1 MILRLAALAL
11 TLAASVA
18 NAGALGPDGVPGR
31 PLPGKFIW
39 FDLATD
45 NLPAARAF
53 YREVFGWNF
62 REVVGA
68 PAGYTVIE
76 NGKDKLGGMLEM
88 ARPPGARVGARW
100 VPLISVVDPERAA
113 QVVRARGGS
122 VLVAPKT
129 IAGRGTHA
137 VFRDPQGA
145 VFGVLA
151 STGGDPADDPI
162 VDGDVYWLDLFTPDP
177 PSAAAFYADVAG
189 YQVGQGKTRIGLTRW
204 YLVNGSVA
212 RAGVLQQPKAS
223 QQAPAW
229 LPYILVEDVA
239 GTVERAVKA
248 GGKVVVAP
256 NPNRL
261 NGNLAVIA
269 DPNGGVIGVVNAP

>member
-1 MILRLAALAL
+1 MPSRLAALFFA
-11 TLAASVA
+11 LAAA
-18 NAGALGPDGVPGR
+18 LAHAGALGPDGTPGR
-31 PLPGKFIW
+31 ALPGKFIW
-39 FDLATD
+39 FDLVTD

-53 YREVFGWNF
+53 YRDVFGWNF
-62 REVVGA
+62 REVVDA

-76 NGKDKLGGMLEM
+76 NGKDKMGGMLEM
-88 ARPPGARVGARW
+88 ARPPNARVGARW
-100 VPLISVVDPERAA
+100 VPLISVVSPEAAA
-113 QVVRARGGS
+113 QVVKSRGGS

-129 IAGRGTHA
+129 ISGRGTHA

-151 STGGDPADDPI
+151 SSGGDPADDPI

-177 PSAAAFYADVAG
+177 PAAASFYADVAG
-189 YQVGQGKTRIGLTRW
+189 YEVGQGKTRIGLTRW

-212 RAGVLQQPKAS
+212 RAGILQQPKAS

-239 GTVERAVKA
+239 ATVERAVRA
-248 GGKVVVAP
+248 GGRVVVAP

>member
-1 MILRLAALAL
+1 MYSRVAALLFAFAA
-11 TLAASVA
+11 TLSH
-18 NAGALGPDGVPGR
+18 AGALGPDGAPGR
-31 PLPGKFIW
+31 VLPGKFIW
-39 FDLATD
+39 FDLVTD
-45 NLPAARAF
+45 NLPAARVF
-53 YREVFGWNF
+53 YREVFGWEF

-68 PAGYTVIE
+68 PNGYTVIE
-76 NGKDKLGGMLEM
+76 NGKDKVGGMVEM
-88 ARPPGARVGARW
+88 ARPANARVGARW
-100 VPLISVVDPERAA
+100 VPLISVASPEAVA
-113 QVVRARGGS
+113 QTVRARGGS

-129 IAGRGTHA
+129 ISGRGTHA

-151 STGGDPADDPI
+151 SSSGDPADDPI

-177 PSAAAFYADVAG
+177 AAAATFYADVAG
-189 YQVGQGKTRIGLTRW
+189 YQVGQGRARMGMTRW

-212 RAGVLQQPKAS
+212 RAGILQQPKAS

-239 GTVERAVKA
+239 GTVERAVRA

-269 DPNGGVIGVVNAP
+269 DPNGGVVGVVNAP